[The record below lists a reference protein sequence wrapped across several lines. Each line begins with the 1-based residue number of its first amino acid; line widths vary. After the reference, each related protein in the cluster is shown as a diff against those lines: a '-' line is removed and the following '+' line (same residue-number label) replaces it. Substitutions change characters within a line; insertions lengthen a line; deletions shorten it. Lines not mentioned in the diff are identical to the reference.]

1 MQRFG
6 GGDRDV
12 DAGAATLE
20 AAPAFAGSCGSMP
33 FHGTKGGMRMGGMT
47 AETGCL
53 RLTPTRASRC
63 AVCGVREASFCA
75 VLSSS
80 ELQQLHAMSSHK
92 VFEPGELIVEE
103 DATVRQVANVLTG
116 TIKLFKLL
124 PDGRQQITGF
134 LFGGDFLGPMLSGEY
149 ATFAEAV
156 TRVELCLFEQD
167 RLREQMDAWPH
178 LERRL
183 FEDATATLD
192 RALDWMLLLGR
203 KTAAERVASFF
214 VMMADRVGNRDDV
227 QVQVEVPMSRSDIAD
242 YLGLTMETVSRQ
254 ISHLKRQGLI
264 EAAGAHGVA
273 VRDLPALRRL
283 ADGNE

>member
-1 MQRFG
+1 
-6 GGDRDV
+6 
-12 DAGAATLE
+12 
-20 AAPAFAGSCGSMP
+20 
-33 FHGTKGGMRMGGMT
+33 MT
-47 AETGCL
+47 ADTGCL
-53 RLTPTRASRC
+53 RLTPLKASRC
-63 AVCGVREASFCA
+63 LVCGVREASFCA
-75 VLSSS
+75 VLSQA
-80 ELQQLHAMSSHK
+80 ELQQLHAMSSQK
-92 VFEPGELIVEE
+92 NFDPGELIVEE

-134 LFGGDFLGPMLSGEY
+134 LFAGDFLGPMLSGEY

-156 TRVELCLFEQD
+156 TRVELCLFDQD

-214 VMMADRVGNRDDV
+214 VMLADRLPDATERPLVVD
-227 QVQVEVPMSRSDIAD
+227 VPMSRSDIAD

-254 ISHLKRQGLI
+254 ISNLKRQGLI
-264 EAAGAHGVA
+264 DVSGPHA
-273 VRDLPALRRL
+273 VELGDLRALRQL
-283 ADGNE
+283 AGGNA

>member
-1 MQRFG
+1 M
-6 GGDRDV
+6 
-12 DAGAATLE
+12 
-20 AAPAFAGSCGSMP
+20 
-33 FHGTKGGMRMGGMT
+33 
-47 AETGCL
+47 
-53 RLTPTRASRC
+53 
-63 AVCGVREASFCA
+63 
-75 VLSSS
+75 LSSS
-80 ELQQLHAMSSHK
+80 ELQQLHAMSSQK

-103 DATVRQVANVLTG
+103 DATVRQVANVLSG

-214 VMMADRVGNRDDV
+214 VMMADRVGSRDDIE
-227 QVQVEVPMSRSDIAD
+227 VQVEVPMSRSDIAD

-254 ISHLKRQGLI
+254 ISNLKRQGLI
-264 EAAGAHGVA
+264 ESAGAHGVSI
-273 VRDLPALRRL
+273 RDLPALRRL
-283 ADGNE
+283 AGGNE

>member
-1 MQRFG
+1 
-6 GGDRDV
+6 
-12 DAGAATLE
+12 
-20 AAPAFAGSCGSMP
+20 
-33 FHGTKGGMRMGGMT
+33 
-47 AETGCL
+47 
-53 RLTPTRASRC
+53 
-63 AVCGVREASFCA
+63 VCGVREASFCA

-80 ELQQLHAMSSHK
+80 ELQQLHAMSSQK

-242 YLGLTMETVSRQ
+242 YLGLMMETVSRQ

-264 EAAGAHGVA
+264 EPAGAHGVA

-283 ADGNE
+283 ADGSE

>member
-1 MQRFG
+1 
-6 GGDRDV
+6 
-12 DAGAATLE
+12 
-20 AAPAFAGSCGSMP
+20 
-33 FHGTKGGMRMGGMT
+33 MRMGGVT

-53 RLTPTRASRC
+53 RLTPIRASRC

-75 VLSSS
+75 VLSAS
-80 ELQQLHAMSSHK
+80 ELQQLHAMSSQK

-103 DATVRQVANVLTG
+103 DAAVRQVANVLSG

-156 TRVELCLFEQD
+156 TRVELCLFDQD

-203 KTAAERVASFF
+203 KTATERVASFF
-214 VMMADRVGNRDDV
+214 VMLADRVASRDDV
-227 QVQVEVPMSRSDIAD
+227 QLTVDVPMSRSDIAD

-254 ISHLKRQGLI
+254 ISHLKRQGLL
-264 EAAGAHGVA
+264 EPSGAHAFTLPDV
-273 VRDLPALRRL
+273 PALRRI
-283 ADGNE
+283 AGGNEPN

>member
-1 MQRFG
+1 
-6 GGDRDV
+6 
-12 DAGAATLE
+12 
-20 AAPAFAGSCGSMP
+20 
-33 FHGTKGGMRMGGMT
+33 MRMLETT

-53 RLTPTRASRC
+53 RLAPIRAARC
-63 AVCGVREASFCA
+63 AVCGVREASFCS
-75 VLSSS
+75 VLSSA
-80 ELQQLHAMSSHK
+80 ELQQLHAMSSQK
-92 VFEPGELIVEE
+92 TFEPGELIVEE

-134 LFGGDFLGPMLSGEY
+134 LFAGDFLGPMLSGEY

-156 TRVELCLFEQD
+156 TRVELCPFDQD

-214 VMMADRVGNRDDV
+214 VMLAHRIAGRDV
-227 QVQVEVPMSRSDIAD
+227 AQVAVEVPMSRSDIAD

-254 ISHLKRQGLI
+254 ISHLKRQGLLTTN
-264 EAAGAHGVA
+264 GPHGIGIV
-273 VRDLPALRRL
+273 DLPALRSL
-283 ADGNE
+283 AGGND

>member
-1 MQRFG
+1 
-6 GGDRDV
+6 
-12 DAGAATLE
+12 
-20 AAPAFAGSCGSMP
+20 
-33 FHGTKGGMRMGGMT
+33 MRMLET
-47 AETGCL
+47 AAETGCL
-53 RLTPTRASRC
+53 RLAPIRATRC
-63 AVCGVREASFCA
+63 AVCGVREASFCS
-75 VLSSS
+75 VLSSA
-80 ELQQLHAMSSHK
+80 ELQQLHAMSSQK
-92 VFEPGELIVEE
+92 TFEPGELIVEE

-134 LFGGDFLGPMLSGEY
+134 LFAGDFLGPMLSGEY

-156 TRVELCLFEQD
+156 TRVELCLFDQD

-214 VMMADRVGNRDDV
+214 VMLAQRIAGRDV
-227 QVQVEVPMSRSDIAD
+227 AQVTVEVPMSRSDIAD

-254 ISHLKRQGLI
+254 ISHLKRQGLLTTN
-264 EAAGAHGVA
+264 GPHGIGIV
-273 VRDLPALRRL
+273 DLPALRSL
-283 ADGNE
+283 AGGND